1 MKKILML
8 TLAVVLVVVSAFS
21 MCACSEKITEETIDA
36 ALQAETFYGEYSDGT
51 GGIALTFTNGK
62 VFGQAYT
69 AKNSG
74 TREGSS
80 GTLSESYTIDLEAST
95 VTFVSSKGK
104 ESVCKYQY
112 EDGKIVRLDVD
123 SDSILFAVSTLT
135 TDKMKALLETNYF
148 SRTTSGTYNSTIFQ
162 MCFKDGKVYER
173 IILEMG
179 GVGSYGEE
187 EPFTQRGTYEVIPA
201 TNTIKYTKTGGSVEY
216 YSYYYTGDAI
226 SKVFGLSS
234 SGSDSY
240 PYEAKDPISTI
251 SLSEE

>member
-1 MKKILML
+1 MKKIIML
-8 TLAVVLVVVSAFS
+8 TLAVMLVVVSALS
-21 MCACSEKITEETIDA
+21 MCACSEKITVETIDA
-36 ALQAETFYGEYSDGT
+36 ALQADTFYGEYTDGT
-51 GGIALTFTNGK
+51 GGISLTFTNGK

-80 GTLSESYTIDLEAST
+80 GTLGESYTIDLEAST

-112 EDGKIVRLDVD
+112 VDGKIVRLEVD
-123 SDSILFAVSTLT
+123 SGSVLFAVSTLT
-135 TDKMKALLETNYF
+135 EETIKPLLEQNYF
-148 SRTTSGTYNSTIFQ
+148 SRTTSGSYNSTIFQ

-179 GVGSYGEE
+179 GVGSYGES
-187 EPFTQRGTYEVIPA
+187 EPFTLKGTYEIIPA
-201 TNTIKYTKTGGSVEY
+201 TNTIKYTKSGGSVEY

-226 SKVFGLSS
+226 SKVYGLSS
-234 SGSDSY
+234 SGDDSY
-240 PYEAKDPISTI
+240 PYEAKNAISTI
-251 SLSEE
+251 TLSE